1 MSATLIQQFATS
13 IVRGMIERAAALS
26 QLDHKLLKGELRE
39 LLVSEVLKSFIS
51 HPFEIGSG
59 ILVNQRG
66 QQSCQTDVI
75 VYDATVLPP
84 FVKAQHLGVY
94 PAECVLATVEVKSV
108 LSHDELISAEHAAR
122 TLHEEVYST
131 NGSIY
136 PDDQRFKPICTV
148 FGFRGVGPEELR
160 EQVSGRNWLEQ
171 NCAHICL
178 IALAG
183 AYSWFQLGCHG
194 WLYESDGIQT
204 GEEVKRFAAL
214 LLDNARSLSWARSRG
229 TGEPNSGMNEGFG
242 RHKDWLSVYIRD
254 QKLFP
259 E

>member
-1 MSATLIQQFATS
+1 MSAALIQEFATS
-13 IVRGMIERAAALS
+13 IVRGMLERARALS
-26 QLDHKLLKGELRE
+26 RLDHKLLKGELRE
-39 LLVSEVLKSFIS
+39 LLVSEVLRSFLS

-59 ILVNQRG
+59 IVVNQRG

-94 PAECVLATVEVKSV
+94 PAECVLATVEVKTV
-108 LSHDELISAEHAAR
+108 LRGDELLSAEDAAKK
-122 TLHEEVYST
+122 LHEEVYST

-136 PDDQRFKPICTV
+136 PDDQQFKPICTV
-148 FGFRGVGPEELR
+148 FGFTGVGLKELKAQ
-160 EQVSGRNWLEQ
+160 ESGRNWLEQ
-171 NCAHICL
+171 NCPHISL

-183 AYSWFQLGCHG
+183 AYSWVQLSSGG
-194 WLYESDGIQT
+194 WVYESEGIQT

-214 LLDNARSLSWARSRG
+214 LLDNVRSLSWARSRG
-229 TGEPNSGMNEGFG
+229 TAELNTDKNEGSAQ
-242 RHKDWLSVYIRD
+242 HKDWLSVYIRD
-254 QKLFP
+254 QQLFP

>member
-13 IVRGMIERAAALS
+13 IVRGMLERACALS

-39 LLVSEVLKSFIS
+39 LLVSEVLRSFLS

-59 ILVNQRG
+59 IVVNQRD

-108 LSHDELISAEHAAR
+108 LCNRELLSAQNAAKK
-122 TLHEEVYST
+122 LHEEVYSA

-148 FGFRGVGPEELR
+148 FGFSGVGLEELR
-160 EQVSGRNWLEQ
+160 RQESGRNWLER
-171 NCAHICL
+171 NCPHIRL
-178 IALAG
+178 IAHAG
-183 AYSWFQLGCHG
+183 AYSWVQLGSRG
-194 WLYESDGIQT
+194 WVYESEGIET

-214 LLDNARSLSWARSRG
+214 LLDNVRSLSRARSRG
-229 TGEPNSGMNEGFG
+229 TAELDGEKNEGFAQH
-242 RHKDWLSVYIRD
+242 RDWLSVYIRD
-254 QKLFP
+254 QQLFP